1 MISRLVLNARSI
13 TATLLLFA
21 SGLALAQVNLE
32 ELFRNSK
39 FTSASLSPNGKFLA
53 TAANIGGRL
62 QLAVVEIATGA
73 AKNVAGYEKLDVTD
87 VQWVDDERLL
97 YMVVD
102 RDGEQS
108 STVVD
113 IFAVG
118 RDGSRPVSLL
128 KRQMGRVQVLGGS
141 TQVPGS
147 VLAVV
152 QQGNRDALPFR
163 IDTLSARRKE
173 LDFQVDGLARAFV
186 FDSKDRVR
194 VVLITNAEQS
204 QVAVWYVDR
213 DGKEW
218 RKLSEYPTF
227 FPKFVVLGFDA
238 DDTTMIVKAHVD
250 ADRWGVFKYDFVNNR
265 PGELLASDKSV
276 DIDGGLVF
284 APDSRRLLGIRM
296 RTEPPKTLWFD
307 TDVSAL
313 QSRLDDAFPGMV
325 NVIHPGNALAPML
338 ILSYSSTHPGQYYLY
353 HPDRK
358 KVSPLFAKRPWIDPK
373 KMSAQLAYDYIA
385 RDDLP
390 ILSYLTL
397 PAGRAAKNL
406 PMVVLVHG
414 GPWGRDYWGFDPVV
428 QMMAGLGYAVL
439 QPQFR
444 GSTGFGETH
453 YAKSLKQWGLSM
465 QDDVTDGVASLIKQG
480 VVDSN
485 RICIMGAGY
494 GGYAAMMGLVRDPD
508 FYRCAVNL
516 FGPTNLL
523 YLSSSETWGDSAMSY
538 SRNMTLGDPKKL
550 QDQFNATSP
559 SKQAAKIKAPVLMF
573 YGEKDRRVPR
583 VHGEEMRDALKKLN
597 KVYEYTELEGEEH
610 GIADE
615 KTRYRVFG
623 AIESFLKKYNPAQ

>member
-32 ELFRNSK
+32 EFFRNSK

-194 VVLITNAEQS
+194 VAPITNAEQS

-213 DGKEW
+213 AGKEW
-218 RKLSEYPTF
+218 RKLS
-227 FPKFVVLGFDA
+227 
-238 DDTTMIVKAHVD
+238 
-250 ADRWGVFKYDFVNNR
+250 
-265 PGELLASDKSV
+265 
-276 DIDGGLVF
+276 
-284 APDSRRLLGIRM
+284 
-296 RTEPPKTLWFD
+296 
-307 TDVSAL
+307 
-313 QSRLDDAFPGMV
+313 
-325 NVIHPGNALAPML
+325 
-338 ILSYSSTHPGQYYLY
+338 
-353 HPDRK
+353 
-358 KVSPLFAKRPWIDPK
+358 
-373 KMSAQLAYDYIA
+373 
-385 RDDLP
+385 
-390 ILSYLTL
+390 
-397 PAGRAAKNL
+397 
-406 PMVVLVHG
+406 
-414 GPWGRDYWGFDPVV
+414 
-428 QMMAGLGYAVL
+428 
-439 QPQFR
+439 
-444 GSTGFGETH
+444 
-453 YAKSLKQWGLSM
+453 
-465 QDDVTDGVASLIKQG
+465 
-480 VVDSN
+480 
-485 RICIMGAGY
+485 
-494 GGYAAMMGLVRDPD
+494 
-508 FYRCAVNL
+508 
-516 FGPTNLL
+516 
-523 YLSSSETWGDSAMSY
+523 
-538 SRNMTLGDPKKL
+538 
-550 QDQFNATSP
+550 
-559 SKQAAKIKAPVLMF
+559 
-573 YGEKDRRVPR
+573 
-583 VHGEEMRDALKKLN
+583 
-597 KVYEYTELEGEEH
+597 
-610 GIADE
+610 
-615 KTRYRVFG
+615 
-623 AIESFLKKYNPAQ
+623 